1 MQGPARKVFQAVTYE
16 AIALLFI
23 APAIAYVYNSD
34 LQYSGAFSL
43 LLSAFALV
51 WNMAYNALF
60 EYWEARQPQRTRNF
74 TRRALHA
81 TGFEGG
87 LALLLIPFIAWWLEI
102 SLQQALLTDLALLG
116 FFLVYSF
123 VFQYCFDKVFDV
135 PASAKSAE

>member
-1 MQGPARKVFQAVTYE
+1 MQGPLRKVFQAVTYE

-23 APAIAYVYNSD
+23 APAIAWFYNSD
-34 LQYSGAFSL
+34 LQYSGVFAL

-60 EYWEARQPQRTRNF
+60 EYWEARQRERSRNF
-74 TRRALHA
+74 MRRAVHA
-81 TGFEGG
+81 IGFEGG
-87 LALLLIPFIAWWLEI
+87 LALLLIPFIAWWLDI

-116 FFLVYSF
+116 FFLIYSF

-135 PASAKSAE
+135 PASAKSA

>member
-1 MQGPARKVFQAVTYE
+1 MQGPLRKVFQAVIYE

-23 APAIAYVYNSD
+23 APAIAWFYNSD
-34 LQYSGAFSL
+34 LQYSGVFAL

-60 EYWEARQPQRTRNF
+60 EYWEARQRERSRNF
-74 TRRALHA
+74 MRRAVHA
-81 TGFEGG
+81 IGFEGG
-87 LALLLIPFIAWWLEI
+87 LALLLIPFIAWWLNI

-116 FFLVYSF
+116 FFLIYSF

-135 PASAKSAE
+135 PASAKSA